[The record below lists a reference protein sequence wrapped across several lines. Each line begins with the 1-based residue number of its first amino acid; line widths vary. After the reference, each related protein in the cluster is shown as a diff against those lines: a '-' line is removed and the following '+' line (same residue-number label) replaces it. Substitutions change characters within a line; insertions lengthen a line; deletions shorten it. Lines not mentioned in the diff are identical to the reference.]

1 MRTAL
6 ITGGGRGIGRAIAT
20 RLAADGM
27 TVGLTYRRDAD
38 AAEKTAAEVGGH
50 AYAADVSSYAESE
63 RLVEQVLA
71 DLGGVDVLVHNA
83 GIASRGNLVADT
95 DPDEPARLMGTHVFG
110 PFGLTKLLLPQMRE
124 RERGDI
130 VFVSSVAATQ
140 ASPGG
145 APYTMAKAAMEA
157 LARTLAAE
165 EVGHGIHVNIVA
177 PGLTVS
183 EMGDRLAKA
192 VVGRS
197 AAELDANATFGRV
210 ARPQDVADVVAYLVT
225 APLLN
230 AQRIEVQGGSNPF
243 LGAR

>member
-6 ITGGGRGIGRAIAT
+6 VTGGGRGIGRAIAG
-20 RLAADGM
+20 RLAADGL
-27 TVGLTYRRDAD
+27 TVGITYRRDAD
-38 AAEKTAAEVGGH
+38 AAEATAAEIGGR
-50 AYAADVSSYAESE
+50 AYAADVSSYADNE
-63 RLVEQVLA
+63 RLVDHVLA

-124 RERGDI
+124 HERGDI
-130 VFVSSVAATQ
+130 VFISSVASTQ
-140 ASPGG
+140 YSPGG

-165 EVGHGIHVNIVA
+165 EVGNGIHVNMVA

-192 VVGRS
+192 ITGES
-197 AAELDANATFGRV
+197 AADLDRNATFGRV
-210 ARPQDVADVVAYLVT
+210 ARPEDVADVVAYLVS
-225 APLLN
+225 APLLT
-230 AQRIEVQGGSNPF
+230 AQRVEVQAGSNPF
-243 LGAR
+243 VR